1 MNQTSPSP
9 ASPSSLA
16 ALTAIGFL
24 STLVSGFLWSELVVA
39 RAGGTPF
46 CGLGEGGC
54 SALWDAAFASG
65 LHRYTGLPVAGWG
78 VAWGT
83 VALALPLLAL
93 LRAAEQRDAPELL
106 SAVRITAAAGLVST
120 FVLLGVA
127 VAEHALCPGCLLTYA
142 LVAGYA
148 GIALFG
154 WRSLGLP
161 ALARACGLASA
172 ATLLA
177 YLALLYPGRHTPQ
190 ASDGKENL
198 ETAHAAST
206 QAPEVAGVAQAPD
219 LAGFVNSLPPEA
231 LQLLSDSLYLY
242 RKAPASPLPPARSL
256 WGPANAPVRITEF
269 TDVVCTHCA
278 YLATVLDSIGQSL
291 PADSFSIEPR
301 QFPLD
306 GRCNTWLQRAAPGE
320 DVRCLAARARICF
333 EGDPQAKAVSD
344 AIFAAQ
350 KELTPERIRE
360 IVAAHGDKAR
370 IEACVASPDTEKKLQ
385 DDIALA
391 KTYGLDGTPLVLVNG
406 RKGTSFGPFLY
417 AMILT
422 KGDAT
427 NSAFASLPAPNR
439 NTNMH

>member
-1 MNQTSPSP
+1 MTQGSPAR

-65 LHRYTGLPVAGWG
+65 LHRYTGVPVAGWG
-78 VAWGT
+78 LAWGT
-83 VALALPLLAL
+83 VALVLPLLAL
-93 LRAAEQRDAPELL
+93 LRTAEEREAPELL
-106 SAVRITAAAGLVST
+106 SAVRITAAAGLLST

-127 VAEHALCPGCLLTYA
+127 VGERALCPGCLLTYA
-142 LVAGYA
+142 LVSSYA

-154 WRSLGLP
+154 WRRLGLP
-161 ALARACGLASA
+161 ALAPGLGLACGT
-172 ATLLA
+172 TLLV

-190 ASDGKENL
+190 AGEGKDSL
-198 ETAHAAST
+198 EAARAAST
-206 QAPEVAGVAQAPD
+206 PAPDAAGVAQAPD

-242 RKAPASPLPPARSL
+242 KKAPASPLPPPRSL
-256 WGPANAPVRITEF
+256 WGPASAPVRITEF
-269 TDVVCTHCA
+269 TDVMCSHCA
-278 YLATVLDSIGQSL
+278 NLATVLDSIGQSL
-291 PADSFSIEPR
+291 PADSFSVEPR

-306 GRCNTWLQRAAPGE
+306 GRCNTWMQRAAPGE
-320 DVRCLAARARICF
+320 DVRCPAARARICL

-344 AIFAAQ
+344 EIFAAQ
-350 KELTPERIRE
+350 KELTPARIRE
-360 IVAAHGDKAR
+360 IVAAHGDWTR
-370 IEACVASPDTEKKLQ
+370 IQACVASPDTEKKLQ

-406 RKGTSFGPFLY
+406 RKGTSYGPFLY